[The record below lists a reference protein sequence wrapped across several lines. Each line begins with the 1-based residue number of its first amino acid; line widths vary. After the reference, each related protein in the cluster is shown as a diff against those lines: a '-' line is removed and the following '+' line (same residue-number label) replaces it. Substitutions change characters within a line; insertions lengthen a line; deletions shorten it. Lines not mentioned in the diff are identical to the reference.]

1 VSERKQQYQAGRIGT
16 VTADRELTMT
26 FKRVEWAR
34 IAVALRL
41 VAKRIDSA
49 EHLRLS
55 REISQVLMSSPMR
68 EGVQEDGNGC
78 VG

>member
-1 VSERKQQYQAGRIGT
+1 V
-16 VTADRELTMT
+16 ADRPITMT

-49 EHLRLS
+49 EHLRLAGTIGDAL
-55 REISQVLMSSPMR
+55 RTSQSDLVEQL
-68 EGVQEDGNGC
+68 EGVQDDGNGC